1 MVEVIVAIALV
12 TIVLLGGSIALNS
25 IQQTTSQ
32 QRNVLEASNLATKYE
47 ELFQADAYQ
56 NSGNVSP
63 GTYTYTDT
71 VGSTIFTTK
80 VEFNLEDPSGTST
93 APQTLCVSSTQSE
106 TGIIWG
112 IVSTVSWN
120 HMAGSG
126 PVVQT
131 TDIAP
136 GKAGVQS
143 LSNATIA
150 AAIEGTDGTP
160 LANRALK
167 FQISENQLGSSTTPP
182 PLPNNGQVDYTT
194 SSGCAVVT
202 SLVADPNWAYTVT
215 IAGNPGWV
223 SSQELSDLTPNQPS
237 SGQMTVSS
245 GEVTKLTNPIQMG
258 LGQTET
264 VSLQPVKFSCGQQV
278 TPSCFATGFSPATNV
293 PITVGNPSLSGGSYT
308 FGIGGPTPTSMLLYP
323 YSNGYSVWTGDSTQS
338 SPGWVNYAATEQ
350 QQPTAI
356 SVTAGATGS
365 VAVPVYR
372 LGVQTSAGGTITAT
386 EQSGLGVSFTLPA
399 QGGSYLAGVPLGQY
413 ELESNGTPLSPNPY
427 VWLTPSGWI
436 AGTSATAAPTG
447 TPSTGDVVES

>member
-1 MVEVIVAIALV
+1 MVEVIVAIVLV

-32 QRNVLEASNLATKYE
+32 QRNVLEASNIATKYE

-71 VGSTIFTTK
+71 VGSTVFTTN
-80 VEFNLEDPSGTST
+80 VQFNLEDPSGTST

-112 IVSTVSWN
+112 ITSTVSWQ
-120 HMAGSG
+120 HMGGSG

-143 LSNATIA
+143 LAKATIA
-150 AAIEGTDGTP
+150 AAVVGPDGSP
-160 LANRALK
+160 LTSPDLK
-167 FQISENQLGSSTTPP
+167 FQISENQLGSGSSAPA
-182 PLPNNGQVDYTT
+182 LPNNGQVDYTT
-194 SSGCAVVT
+194 SNGCAVVT
-202 SLVADPNWAYTVT
+202 NLVADPNWDYTVT

-245 GEVTKLTNPIQMG
+245 GEVTKLSNPIQMG

-264 VSLQPVKFSCGQQV
+264 VSLQPVSFACGQQI
-278 TPSCFATGFSPATNV
+278 TPTCYSTSFTPATNV
-293 PITVGNPSLSGGSYT
+293 PITVGNPSISGGSYT
-308 FGIGGPTPTSMLLYP
+308 FGIGSATPTSMLLYP
-323 YSNGYSVWTGDSTQS
+323 YSNGYSVWAGDSAQS
-338 SPGWVNYAATEQ
+338 SPGWVSYTGTEQ
-350 QQPTAI
+350 QLPVSI
-356 SVTAGATGS
+356 SVTAGSTGS
-365 VAVPVYR
+365 VTVPVYR
-372 LGVQTSAGGTITAT
+372 LGVQTSAGGTITAV
-386 EQSGLGVSFTLPA
+386 EQSGLGASFTLAA
-399 QGGSYLAGVPLGQY
+399 QGAAYVAGLPLGQY

-427 VWLTPSGWI
+427 VWLTPAGWI
-436 AGTSATAAPTG
+436 AGTSATSTPTG
-447 TPSTGDVVES
+447 TPSTGNVAD